1 MKQKELSVWLRVVVV
16 LIGLAVLFLG
26 VVFLP
31 ALGRDTVDM
40 NPELSH
46 LFWPCLLF
54 LWATLLPVLAALV
67 LAWLIFAEIGRDN
80 SFCMENA
87 RRLRAISILALIDTM
102 LYIVWIVAL
111 GMLNVLHPSVLIGSV
126 CIVFMGVGFTVGAA
140 ALSHLA
146 QKAAALKDEND
157 LVI

>member
-16 LIGLAVLFLG
+16 LIGVAVLFLAA
-26 VVFLP
+26 VFLP
-31 ALGRDTVDM
+31 ALGREAADM
-40 NPELSH
+40 NPEYAF

-54 LWATLLPVLAALV
+54 LWATMLPVLASLA

-80 SFCMENA
+80 SFCMANA
-87 RRLRAISILALIDTM
+87 RRLRAISILALVDTL
-102 LYIVWIVAL
+102 LYIVWMVGL
-111 GMLNVLHPSVLIGSV
+111 GLLGVLHPSVLIGSV

>member
-16 LIGLAVLFLG
+16 LIGAAVLFLG
-26 VVFLP
+26 AVFLP
-31 ALGRDTVDM
+31 ALGRDAAEM
-40 NPELSH
+40 NPEVEY

-54 LWATLLPVLAALV
+54 LWATLLPVLASLV

-87 RRLRAISILALIDTM
+87 RRLRAISILALIDTL

-146 QKAAALKDEND
+146 QKAASLKDEND

>member
-1 MKQKELSVWLRVVVV
+1 MKQKELSIWLRVVVV
-16 LIGLAVLFLG
+16 LIGVAVLFLAA
-26 VVFLP
+26 VFLP
-31 ALGRDTVDM
+31 AIGREAAEM
-40 NPELSH
+40 NAELAH
-46 LFWPCLLF
+46 LFWPCLIF
-54 LWATLLPVLAALV
+54 LWLTMVPVLASLA

-80 SFCMENA
+80 SFCMANA
-87 RRLRAISILALIDTM
+87 RRLRVISILALIDTL

-111 GMLNVLHPSVLIGSV
+111 GFFGALHPGVLIGSV

-146 QKAAALKDEND
+146 RKAAALKDEND

>member
-16 LIGLAVLFLG
+16 LIGVA
-26 VVFLP
+26 VVFLGAVFLP
-31 ALGRDTVDM
+31 MLGREAAEM
-40 NPELSH
+40 NEELSY
-46 LFWPCLLF
+46 LFWPCLLY
-54 LWATLLPVLAALV
+54 LEATILPVLAALA

-80 SFCMENA
+80 SFCMANA
-87 RRLRAISILALIDTM
+87 RRLRAISILALVDTL
-102 LYIVWIVAL
+102 LYILWIIAL
-111 GMLNVLHPSVLIGSV
+111 GLLGALHPGVLIGSV

-146 QKAAALKDEND
+146 RKAAALKDEND

>member
-1 MKQKELSVWLRVVVV
+1 MKQRELSVWLRVVVV
-16 LIGLAVLFLG
+16 LIGVA
-26 VVFLP
+26 VVFLGAVFLP
-31 ALGRDTVDM
+31 MLGREAAEM
-40 NPELSH
+40 NAELAW
-46 LFWPCLLF
+46 LFWPCLLY
-54 LWATLLPVLAALV
+54 LEATILPVLAALV

-80 SFCMENA
+80 SFCMANA
-87 RRLRAISILALIDTM
+87 RRLRAISILALVDTL
-102 LYIVWIVAL
+102 LYILLPIAL
-111 GMLNVLHPSVLIGSV
+111 GLLGILHPGVLIGCV

>member
-16 LIGLAVLFLG
+16 LIGVA
-26 VVFLP
+26 VVFLGAVFLP
-31 ALGRDTVDM
+31 MLGGEAAGM
-40 NPELSH
+40 NPELSW
-46 LFWPCLLF
+46 LFWPCLLY
-54 LWATLLPVLAALV
+54 LWATILPVLAALV

-80 SFCMENA
+80 SFCMANA
-87 RRLRAISILALIDTM
+87 RRLRAISILALVDTL
-102 LYIVWIVAL
+102 LYIVWMVGL
-111 GMLNVLHPSVLIGSV
+111 GLLGVLHPSVLIGSV